1 MMNNGDGGLGYPG
14 GRSGHMGSYDNDS
27 FRGTG
32 ASQSARGVGYAG
44 GRTGHLAMTD
54 NDALRGLGNDS
65 GNIPP
70 RMMFAGMGLGTM
82 ALLGVVALLV
92 LRK

>member
-1 MMNNGDGGLGYPG
+1 MAGIGYPG
-14 GRSGHMGSYDNDS
+14 GRTGYAGSYDNDS
-27 FRGTG
+27 FRGTRY
-32 ASQSARGVGYAG
+32 ASRGVGYAG
-44 GRTGHLAMTD
+44 GRTGHMAMTD

-70 RMMFAGMGLGTM
+70 RMMFAGMGLGGM
-82 ALLGVVALLV
+82 LLVGGLVALLV